1 MLECAMCPPHRRP
14 FVWLES
20 WRIQP
25 ESRTRCAF
33 RALAALSSHRRV
45 QSAFSCHPASTRQ
58 APARRRN
65 QRSWLT
71 AVFAPGSSR
80 SGSRGADVRPHSSAA
95 PRRLVRE
102 RPAAMGAT
110 DARSRSR
117 ARLSVGALTPTA
129 RSAGHRRSDRA
140 QALSPG
146 PGRRG
151 AVLNGGQHSRRRVH
165 GRHRHHRDGLGAHL
179 GPLEAH
185 GAASLQG
192 FPVSSWRGV

>member
-1 MLECAMCPPHRRP
+1 MTGASPPA
-14 FVWLES
+14 E
-20 WRIQP
+20 
-25 ESRTRCAF
+25 
-33 RALAALSSHRRV
+33 
-45 QSAFSCHPASTRQ
+45 PAE
-58 APARRRN
+58 PAHSGLCSGLR
-65 QRSWLT
+65 
-71 AVFAPGSSR
+71 SSR

-165 GRHRHHRDGLGAHL
+165 GRHRHHRDGLGAHP
-179 GPLEAH
+179 GPLEVH

-192 FPVSSWRGV
+192 FPVSSWRGVGADRCLPAGWGRARGGAEPLARPDWALRPSWCSRCAPAPCSHARSSAGR